1 MPKPRLESGS
11 EDDFVMSDA
20 DSQDGP
26 LYTIK
31 EILSESSGEDKKGRK
46 TMLYLIE
53 WENYPIAE

>member
-1 MPKPRLESGS
+1 MPKPRPESGS
-11 EDDFVMSDA
+11 EDDFVVSDV

-31 EILSESSGEDKKGRK
+31 GILSESPGEDKKGRE

-53 WENYPIAE
+53 WEDYPLTE